1 MADDTRFRTTRAKY
15 LAMYDKKPLYIAST
29 RPYISTAMF
38 FLAIVDA
45 FPAGAATMAHAVL
58 RKQNVS
64 WFASGDGTQIAQGP
78 GAFPTKQATL
88 ADTNLNV
95 AKNTNGAEDFI
106 IEGISA
112 AAKGK
117 RIQWAAAV
125 TPAVTDPDVQ
135 AAYAGTVRMKDPGAL
150 ASPPQFDSPTNLEDE
165 LMAMVTGQTSFT
177 LVFDKKGQIPIGRLD
192 QIPEGAAKSLLQ
204 ASGLPTTE
212 NRFKVPE
219 GYIWRKSPKP
229 DSQLVVQGVVEDAA
243 VLPITAV
250 GLGGAATPLVL
261 PSNIMIDI
269 TVRLH
274 GLGLS
279 LPGENLSS

>member
-1 MADDTRFRTTRAKY
+1 MADGSSFKTTRAKY
-15 LAMYDKKPLYIAST
+15 LALYDKKPLYIAST

-38 FLAIVDA
+38 FLQVVDA
-45 FPAGAATMAHAVL
+45 LPAGAATIAHAVL
-58 RKQNVS
+58 RKQNVN
-64 WFASGDGTQIAQGP
+64 WFAYGDGSQIAQGP
-78 GAFPTKQATL
+78 GAFPQKPSTL

-106 IEGISA
+106 IEGLSA
-112 AAKGK
+112 TAKSK

-125 TPAVTDPDVQ
+125 TPAVTDPDVVS
-135 AAYAGTVRMKDPGAL
+135 AYAGILRMKDPGAL

-165 LMAMVTGQTSFT
+165 LMAMVVGQTSFT
-177 LVFDKKGQIPIGRLD
+177 IVFDKKGQIPIGRLD
-192 QIPEGAAKSLLQ
+192 QIPEGAAKSILQ
-204 ASGLPTTE
+204 ASGLPTTD
-212 NRFKVPE
+212 NRFRVPE

-250 GLGGAATPLVL
+250 GLGGAAAPLVL
-261 PSNIMIDI
+261 PSFIFIDV